1 MIIAEAAIFAP
12 LDDFVSHTWSQV
24 ILHFLYSIM
33 CFPFQAFITVCFYSS
48 KSLYVQIKH
57 IYCYETD
64 GFNYHLVGS
73 NLLDLMVQHCTCNFS
88 KLKKQED
95 LEVLWFTIIF
105 SSFQNCT
112 SDTVDDILYQNF
124 CLWTNPCLFNYVLQH
139 LSIRKIP
146 MSLVARIIIRH
157 VLWCNYQQYTLISI
171 QRIRESKEIMP
182 VARKHCQRYFL
193 IGGTEKKQE
202 RIQQAASTC
211 WINITPAATTI
222 AKIKIPMSS
231 AQFSVWLQPYSN
243 VSLF

>member
-1 MIIAEAAIFAP
+1 M
-12 LDDFVSHTWSQV
+12 
-24 ILHFLYSIM
+24 
-33 CFPFQAFITVCFYSS
+33 
-48 KSLYVQIKH
+48 
-57 IYCYETD
+57 
-64 GFNYHLVGS
+64 
-73 NLLDLMVQHCTCNFS
+73 
-88 KLKKQED
+88 
-95 LEVLWFTIIF
+95 
-105 SSFQNCT
+105 

-146 MSLVARIIIRH
+146 MSSVARIIIRH
-157 VLWCNYQQYTLISI
+157 ELWCNYQQYTLISI

-211 WINITPAATTI
+211 WINITAAATTI

-231 AQFSVWLQPYSN
+231 AQFSAWLQPYPN
-243 VSLF
+243 VSLKKVNTKTCVFKFRDNAYFTNLLPSDDNVQKLLYMMNTKKKMQMTPHIVG